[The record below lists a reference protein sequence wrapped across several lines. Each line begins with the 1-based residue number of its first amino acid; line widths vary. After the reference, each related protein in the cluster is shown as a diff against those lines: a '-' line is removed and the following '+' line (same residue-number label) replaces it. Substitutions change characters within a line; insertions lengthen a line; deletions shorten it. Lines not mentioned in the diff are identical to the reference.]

1 MASDTHESITS
12 SQPGPS
18 RARIVMAGLAGNVM
32 EWYDFA
38 VYGYFASVIGQLFF
52 PSTDPAV
59 SLIAAF
65 GAFAAGF
72 LVRPL
77 GGIVFGRIGDLVGR
91 RRALMLSVLCMAVP
105 TVLIGLL
112 PTYAQIGIAAPVLI
126 VLLRIVQGL
135 SVGGEYTTSVIFLVE
150 HAPANRRAFTAVW
163 GVWGSVAGILLG
175 SFAGA
180 LVADNLSPE
189 ALASW
194 GWRIPF
200 LLGALVAV
208 TGLLI
213 RRALH
218 AEAPSSESAQPLRDA
233 FGRHRGSVLRV
244 VLINIGQ
251 GVIFYAAFVYA
262 VTFIK
267 VVDKLPEGI
276 AFNNNTE
283 AMAALLLLLPL
294 AAWLADRIGRRPMLI
309 AGFGLATFSA
319 LPLFQLMHHADP
331 TLILLGEL
339 GFALAFACIGGVVVI
354 NVELIPRAVRCTGL
368 AVAYNA
374 AIGLFGGTTPLVA
387 AWLIRET
394 GNPLAP
400 AWWVT
405 GAAGISL
412 LTALFLIPET
422 RNRTLD

>member
-1 MASDTHESITS
+1 MTLGTPESTPPS
-12 SQPGPS
+12 RTGPS
-18 RARIVMAGLAGNVM
+18 RARIIAAGLAGNVM

-38 VYGYFASVIGQLFF
+38 VYGYFASIIGQLFF

-77 GGIVFGRIGDLVGR
+77 GGLVFGRIGDLVGR

-112 PTYAQIGIAAPVLI
+112 PTYASIGVAAPVLI
-126 VLLRIVQGL
+126 VVLRMVQGL

-150 HAPANRRAFTAVW
+150 HSPPDRRAFNAVW

-175 SFAGA
+175 SLMGA
-180 LVADNLSPE
+180 IVADALSPQD
-189 ALASW
+189 LAAW
-194 GWRIPF
+194 GWRVPF
-200 LLGALVAV
+200 LLGAGVAV
-208 TGLLI
+208 TGLLV

-218 AEAPSSESAQPLRDA
+218 VESAPAESAQPLRDA

-244 VLINIGQ
+244 ALVNIGQ
-251 GVIFYAAFVYA
+251 GVTFYAAFVYA
-262 VTFIK
+262 VTYIK
-267 VVDKLPEGI
+267 VVDALPEGI

-283 AMAALLLLLPL
+283 AMAVLLLLLPL
-294 AAWLADRIGRRPMLI
+294 TAWLADRFGRRPMLL
-309 AGFGLATFSA
+309 AGFGAATFGA
-319 LPLFQLMHHADP
+319 LPLFQLMHHTDP
-331 TLILLGEL
+331 TLIFLGEL
-339 GFALAFACIGGVVVI
+339 GFAVAFACIGGAVVV

-368 AVAYNA
+368 AIAYNT
-374 AIGLFGGTTPLVA
+374 AIGVFGGTTPLVA

-412 LTALFLIPET
+412 LTTLFLIPET
-422 RNRTLD
+422 RQKTLS